1 MTPHVSFGGLVVVA
15 ALAFVVPLIVA
26 SRPARRVPAVVLL
39 IVSGIVVGPSGLGIV
54 SLDLPIQILALIGL
68 AFLLF
73 LAGLEVEVHE
83 MRGRRLQLAVAS
95 FGLSFAL
102 ALAIGA
108 GLGAIG
114 LVDAPVLVAVILVG
128 TSLGV
133 VIPVLKDAGEI
144 DGDFGQLVVA
154 AASVA
159 DVGAIVLLSVLF
171 TRDGDPAA
179 AALLFALFAV
189 LAVVL
194 VVAIL
199 RAEQAGILA
208 PVLRRLQDTTA
219 QIRVRA
225 AWLLLVGIAA
235 VAETLGLEVILGAF
249 VAGAILTVVDT
260 DTTRTHPLFRPKLEA
275 IGFGVFVPVFFITT
289 GLRFDLE
296 ALLAGPEALALVPVF
311 VAALLLARGVPAIVL
326 GRSAGPRRL
335 AAAGLLQATLLPIAP
350 AQIGLELGLLNPA
363 TSSAL
368 ITAGL
373 IAVVVFP
380 SAALAL
386 LGPRPAESSPPN
398 QPTRTM
404 EHARS

>member
-1 MTPHVSFGGLVVVA
+1 MMPHVSFGGLVVVA
-15 ALAFVVPLIVA
+15 ALAFVVPLLVA
-26 SRPARRVPAVVLL
+26 SGPARRLPAVVLL
-39 IVSGIVVGPSGLGIV
+39 IASGMAIGPSGLGIV
-54 SLDLPIQILALIGL
+54 TLDLPIQILALIGL

-83 MRGRRLQLAVAS
+83 MRGRRLRLALAS

-114 LVDAPVLVAVILVG
+114 LVEAPVLVAVILVG

-144 DGDFGQLVVA
+144 EGDFGQLVVA
-154 AASVA
+154 AASIA

-179 AALLFALFAV
+179 AALLFALFAL

-194 VVAIL
+194 VVAIV
-199 RAEQAGILA
+199 RTERAGILA
-208 PVLRRLQDTTA
+208 PLLRRLQDTSA

-235 VAETLGLEVILGAF
+235 VAEALGLEVILGAF
-249 VAGAILTVVDT
+249 VAGAILTIVDT
-260 DTTRTHPLFRPKLEA
+260 DTTRSHPLFRPKLEA
-275 IGFGVFVPVFFITT
+275 IGFGVFVPVFFIAT
-289 GLRFDLE
+289 GLRFDLG

-311 VAALLLARGVPAIVL
+311 VVALLVARGVPAVVL
-326 GRSAGPRRL
+326 GRATGSRRL

-350 AQIGLELGLLNPA
+350 AQIGLELGLLDAA
-363 TSSAL
+363 TAAAL

-386 LGPRPAESSPPN
+386 LGRRPAESSPSKQSTQN
-398 QPTRTM
+398 M